1 MRAICRYMGEPVTLV
16 QVTRDY
22 RYRDGKLGDFG
33 VPGERVCTS
42 IYRTSL
48 ILAFGPL
55 ALPAPHHDDAIYSV
69 QSHLDF
75 GVTRPLPKIYAY
87 RHSERRSANFRLC
100 SSRRTCVV
108 YFYYLLKPLS
118 YILWWSCFIPP
129 HHAASPSSL
138 SCRVE
143 RSVVDRLPSSPPV

>member
-22 RYRDGKLGDFG
+22 SYRDGKLGDFG

-75 GVTRPLPKIYAY
+75 GVTSSTKDLCVSTQRATISGLQAMQQQKDLRGILLLLVETAEL
-87 RHSERRSANFRLC
+87 HSLVVMLYSTT
-100 SSRRTCVV
+100 SRG
-108 YFYYLLKPLS
+108 FSLLTL
-118 YILWWSCFIPP
+118 LQG
-129 HHAASPSSL
+129 
-138 SCRVE
+138 
-143 RSVVDRLPSSPPV
+143 